1 MHGTAPASEHVLCGF
16 FRVICLHPHRKP
28 CFLPP
33 WLGRPQSL
41 KLYLHRRAQTHGRI
55 MGSIGPSETIS
66 KDSLAQR
73 TTHNLAL
80 TRIAMH
86 FESPA
91 AWLWLALGLYRL
103 HRLRAVFFIWRSTQ
117 RLDTALANTAQNRSA
132 KRLAKKRFN
141 VSRYRLLRFAFSA
154 LHWHRTGFGV
164 FGGTAPH
171 RRHAEPETE
180 PSTAEPSWATP
191 PYFDGHVWF
200 YMLRTLSPACIRMCR
215 ATCKTLHREVCNAQ
229 QRRCVHSIAGRRALV
244 WIRHMG
250 MDIFAQLAP
259 PLSFNPV
266 QCEVWFLD

>member
-1 MHGTAPASEHVLCGF
+1 MHGAAPASGHVLCGF

-41 KLYLHRRAQTHGRI
+41 KLYLHRRAQRHGRT
-55 MGSIGPSETIS
+55 MGSLGPSETTS
-66 KDSLAQR
+66 KDSLSQR

-86 FESPA
+86 IESPA

-141 VSRYRLLRFAFSA
+141 VTSRGTACSGSLS
-154 LHWHRTGFGV
+154 LHCT
-164 FGGTAPH
+164 GTAPALEFSVSSH
-171 RRHAEPETE
+171 RT
-180 PSTAEPSWATP
+180 
-191 PYFDGHVWF
+191 DGTTS
-200 YMLRTLSPACIRMCR
+200 RRLSPALLSP
-215 ATCKTLHREVCNAQ
+215 AG
-229 QRRCVHSIAGRRALV
+229 QRRRTLTAMFGSTCS
-244 WIRHMG
+244 
-250 MDIFAQLAP
+250 AP
-259 PLSFNPV
+259 
-266 QCEVWFLD
+266 

>member
-1 MHGTAPASEHVLCGF
+1 MHGTAPASGHVLCGF

-33 WLGRPQSL
+33 WLGQPQSL

-55 MGSIGPSETIS
+55 MGSLGPSETIS

-103 HRLRAVFFIWRSTQ
+103 RRLRAAFFIWRSTQ

-164 FGGTAPH
+164 FGVIAPH
-171 RRHAEPETE
+171 RRHDEPETE

-200 YMLRTLSPACIRMCR
+200 YMLRTLGPACIRMCR
-215 ATCKTLHREVCNAQ
+215 ATCKTLHREVRNAQ
-229 QRRCVHSIAGRRALV
+229 QRRCVLSLQGGGHWFG
-244 WIRHMG
+244 
-250 MDIFAQLAP
+250 FAT
-259 PLSFNPV
+259 
-266 QCEVWFLD
+266 